1 MSCNVYCCVTLLIS
15 SLNVISCVFVCDA
28 QLLNSLTQL
37 IVTDY
42 SVIVTVIIIVTIGEL
57 IM

>member
-42 SVIVTVIIIVTIGEL
+42 SVIVSVIIIDKVDEL